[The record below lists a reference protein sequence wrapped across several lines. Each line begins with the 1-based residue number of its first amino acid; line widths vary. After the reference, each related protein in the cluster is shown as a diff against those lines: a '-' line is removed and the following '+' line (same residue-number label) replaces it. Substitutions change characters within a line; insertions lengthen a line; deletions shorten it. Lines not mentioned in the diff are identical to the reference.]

1 MCSISIINISS
12 ADTISLCEGPNI
24 YEMKDNPNYG
34 IQNILA
40 VELEHEYEQLGKT

>member
-12 ADTISLCEGPNI
+12 ADTIEGPNI